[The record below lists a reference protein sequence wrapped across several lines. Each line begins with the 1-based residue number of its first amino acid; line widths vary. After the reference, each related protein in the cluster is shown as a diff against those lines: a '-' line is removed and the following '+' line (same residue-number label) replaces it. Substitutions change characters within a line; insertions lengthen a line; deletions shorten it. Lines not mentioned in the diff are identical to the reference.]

1 VAASIGAIY
10 AIPAAPHEYKVGPG
24 SIIIRCWLSHH
35 TPEYMAKKS
44 PRTSSP
50 TAAQSPYDEARD
62 ELFQHIMRC
71 GVIGAAPEHQEEWF
85 DDTIKY
91 LTERYPELNEKQ
103 LTELRTL
110 GMRFAQPPK
119 RQPQGTPDAVSAA

>member
-1 VAASIGAIY
+1 
-10 AIPAAPHEYKVGPG
+10 
-24 SIIIRCWLSHH
+24 
-35 TPEYMAKKS
+35 MAKKS

-50 TAAQSPYDEARD
+50 AVAQSPYDECRD

-71 GVIGAAPEHQEEWF
+71 GVIGAAPEHQQEWF

-119 RQPQGTPDAVSAA
+119 RQQQGTPDTVSAA